1 MRKKLERGEH
11 GAGKSTKRMRDSQP
25 FDYVYCEWVTPN
37 AINGGSFPC
46 RKRGYGGTDRRYCY
60 LCIFLWRGRVYHWKM
75 EKTTKILMGAV
86 GRIFICIDLVRRS
99 ACNTKRNHAIAA
111 SYPDGCGNLYWI
123 LHVRRNAELIWQ
135 KKGFSFDGLYAII

>member
-1 MRKKLERGEH
+1 MRKNLERGEH

-46 RKRGYGGTDRRYCY
+46 RKRGYGGTDWQYCH
-60 LCIFLWRGRVYHWKM
+60 LCIFVWRGRVCHWKM
-75 EKTTKILMGAV
+75 EKTAEVFMGAV
-86 GRIFICIDLVRRS
+86 GGFFICIDIVRRS
-99 ACNTKRNHAIAA
+99 ACDTKRNHAIAA
-111 SYPDGCGNLYWI
+111 TYPDSCSNLYWI

-135 KKGFSFDGLYAII
+135 KKDFSFDGLYAII